1 MFWLLW
7 MIFRDTSFWVFFREK
22 SQVIEHLKSLFN
34 KIQMEI
40 GHRIVRIKNNR
51 DKEFDNMNVVLF
63 CKSKGIKHEFS
74 ILRTLQQNGMAKKKN
89 KVL

>member
-1 MFWLLW
+1 
-7 MIFRDTSFWVFFREK
+7 
-22 SQVIEHLKSLFN
+22 
-34 KIQMEI
+34 MEI